1 MQGGS
6 RGRGKIG
13 GGFTI
18 GETFDYKHG
27 HVAA

>member
-27 HVAA
+27 